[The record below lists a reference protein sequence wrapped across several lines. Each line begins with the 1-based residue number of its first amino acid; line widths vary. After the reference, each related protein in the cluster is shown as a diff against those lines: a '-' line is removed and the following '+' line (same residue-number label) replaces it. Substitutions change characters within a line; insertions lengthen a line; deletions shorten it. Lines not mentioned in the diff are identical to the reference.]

1 MPVIE
6 LREAEADYFQ
16 AKIENA
22 PDVGQR
28 AVAAYDAG
36 SRHLEVLKDYTRLR
50 YQMGDL
56 ENLLEHEKPLSR
68 TKAFQRLYTLLKS
81 NVQLLRYGF
90 SMPRPEHMEDLG
102 TLDQKRVLY
111 FLHNSLP
118 IDSGGYATRT
128 HGLLRGVA
136 ENGYRISGVTRLGYP
151 HDRGPK
157 YADRVVPPTDVV
169 NGIGYFRNN
178 SEDYGMGRQPI
189 VEYMQKNL
197 HANMALVRRERPAIL
212 HGASNYIN
220 GITATFLAKKFGL
233 KSIYEVRGLW
243 ELTRASREE
252 HYMASDAFR
261 QYARMEADACKNADH
276 VFALTKALKQIMI
289 DRGVDGDKI
298 TILPNGVDSD
308 QFVPLDRNAA
318 LGAKLGIA
326 PDELVIGYIGSIVD
340 YEGIDDLLRAFRL
353 ILDRTSIKARLLI
366 VGDGA
371 VWEDCKTLAA
381 ELALGDR
388 VIFTG
393 RVPHSEVP
401 DYYSLV
407 DVTPFPRKPLPVTE
421 AVSPLKPFEAL
432 AMAKCVV
439 SSDVDALDEIVIEGE
454 TGLKFRKGNVESF
467 AAVLT
472 ETLTNTDLRR
482 RLSEQGR
489 DWVCKNRDWR
499 VISKTITETYDRL
512 LGER

>member
-1 MPVIE
+1 MTEGRDAEEEYFKSKIE
-6 LREAEADYFQ
+6 L
-16 AKIENA
+16 N
-22 PDVGQR
+22 PDLALR
-28 AVAAYDAG
+28 AVNAYEAG
-36 SRHLEVLKDYTRLR
+36 SRHLEVLKDYTRHK
-50 YQMGDL
+50 YQMGELEDL
-56 ENLLEHEKPLSR
+56 LQHEKVLSR
-68 TKAFQRLYTLLKS
+68 TKAFQKLFASLKS

-90 SMPRPEHMEDLG
+90 NMPRPEHIEDLG
-102 TLDQKRVLY
+102 TLDEKRVLY

-151 HDRGPK
+151 DDRGPK
-157 YADRVVPPTDVV
+157 YAGRIFPPTDVV

-178 SEDYGMGRQPI
+178 STEYGMGRQPI
-189 VEYMQKNL
+189 VDYMQKNL

-233 KSIYEVRGLW
+233 KSVYEVRGLW

-252 HYMASDAFR
+252 HYMTSDSFR

-276 VFALTKALKQIMI
+276 VFALTSALKDIMI
-289 DRGVDGDKI
+289 DRGVDGSKI
-298 TILPNGVDSD
+298 TILPNGVDTD
-308 QFVPLDRNAA
+308 QFVPLERNRA
-318 LGAKLGIA
+318 LAEKLKIA
-326 PDELVIGYIGSIVD
+326 EDELVIGYIGSIVD

-353 ILDRTSIKARLLI
+353 ILDRSKLKVRLLI

-371 VWEDCKTLAA
+371 VWEDCKKLAD
-381 ELALGDR
+381 ELALGQR

-393 RVPHSEVP
+393 RVPHSDVQ

-407 DVTPFPRKPLPVTE
+407 HVTPFPRKPLPVTE

-432 AMAKCVV
+432 AMGKCVV
-439 SSDVDALDEIVIEGE
+439 ASNVSALDEIVIEGE
-454 TGLKFRKGNVESF
+454 TGLKFKKGDMDSF
-467 AAVLT
+467 ASTLEVL
-472 ETLTNTDLRR
+472 LTNHELRHK
-482 RLSEQGR
+482 LSVQGR
-489 DWVCKNRDWR
+489 KWVIENRDWR
-499 VISKTITETYDRL
+499 RIATKITDVYDMLRAK
-512 LGER
+512 

>member
-178 SEDYGMGRQPI
+178 S
-189 VEYMQKNL
+189 
-197 HANMALVRRERPAIL
+197 
-212 HGASNYIN
+212 
-220 GITATFLAKKFGL
+220 
-233 KSIYEVRGLW
+233 
-243 ELTRASREE
+243 
-252 HYMASDAFR
+252 
-261 QYARMEADACKNADH
+261 
-276 VFALTKALKQIMI
+276 
-289 DRGVDGDKI
+289 
-298 TILPNGVDSD
+298 
-308 QFVPLDRNAA
+308 
-318 LGAKLGIA
+318 
-326 PDELVIGYIGSIVD
+326 
-340 YEGIDDLLRAFRL
+340 
-353 ILDRTSIKARLLI
+353 
-366 VGDGA
+366 
-371 VWEDCKTLAA
+371 
-381 ELALGDR
+381 
-388 VIFTG
+388 
-393 RVPHSEVP
+393 
-401 DYYSLV
+401 
-407 DVTPFPRKPLPVTE
+407 
-421 AVSPLKPFEAL
+421 
-432 AMAKCVV
+432 
-439 SSDVDALDEIVIEGE
+439 
-454 TGLKFRKGNVESF
+454 
-467 AAVLT
+467 
-472 ETLTNTDLRR
+472 
-482 RLSEQGR
+482 
-489 DWVCKNRDWR
+489 
-499 VISKTITETYDRL
+499 
-512 LGER
+512 